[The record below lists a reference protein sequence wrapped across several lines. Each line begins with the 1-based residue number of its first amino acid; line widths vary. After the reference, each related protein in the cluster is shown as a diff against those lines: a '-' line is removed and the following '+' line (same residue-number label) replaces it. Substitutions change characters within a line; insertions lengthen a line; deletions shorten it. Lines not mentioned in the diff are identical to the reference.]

1 MPILLRCHK
10 GFGPAVTGTALVA
23 ADNFSARYD
32 LDRGKGV
39 FSRPSHKLTGQSYV
53 DRILVLGTAKGG
65 VATAWMLHDMAA
77 RGLVPRGLI
86 FNRVN
91 PILAQGA
98 AFGGVALVDRF
109 AGDVTQIFHTGDELR
124 VDPSAG
130 LVEILNRD
138 AYIPYKECRANP
150 EDSDVDHLPL
160 CAASRADR
168 MEIRRQ

>member
-1 MPILLRCHK
+1 VPIRLPCHR
-10 GFGPAVTGTALVA
+10 GVGPSVTGTALVA

-32 LDRGKGV
+32 LDRSKGV
-39 FSRPSHKLTGQSYV
+39 FSRPSHKLAGQSYV
-53 DRILVLGTAKGG
+53 DRILVLDTAKGG

-77 RGLVPRGLI
+77 RGIVPRGLI

-98 AFGGVALVDRF
+98 AFGRVALVDRF

-138 AYIPYKECRANP
+138 A
-150 EDSDVDHLPL
+150 
-160 CAASRADR
+160 
-168 MEIRRQ
+168 